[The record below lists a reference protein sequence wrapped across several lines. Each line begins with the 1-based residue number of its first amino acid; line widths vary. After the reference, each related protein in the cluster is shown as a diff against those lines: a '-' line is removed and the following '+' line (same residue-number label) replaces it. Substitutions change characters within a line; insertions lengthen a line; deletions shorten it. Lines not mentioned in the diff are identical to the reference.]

1 MRGDG
6 WNPAKPFPNLIIAQA
21 SGREGQARVSAERC
35 LRAASAASTSMAA
48 DSGHCDQ
55 AIRSIVIT
63 DSGDPDHAAC
73 PA

>member
-1 MRGDG
+1 M
-6 WNPAKPFPNLIIAQA
+6 QA
-21 SGREGQARVSAERC
+21 APTTADATGHFVE
-35 LRAASAASTSMAA
+35 MDA
-48 DSGHCDQ
+48 DSGHRDQ